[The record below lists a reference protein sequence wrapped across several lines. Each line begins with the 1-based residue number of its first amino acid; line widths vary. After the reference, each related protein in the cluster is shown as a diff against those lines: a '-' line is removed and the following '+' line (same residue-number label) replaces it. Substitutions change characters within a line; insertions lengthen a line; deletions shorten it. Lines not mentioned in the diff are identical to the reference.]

1 MTNTADP
8 WGPYR
13 ATIEDHLGTCAD
25 YLSRLRR
32 SPAGE
37 IASDRHYFADKAH
50 LLHIA
55 ARRMVRGRRPR
66 HPVDSRRP
74 RQMSALIGWE
84 NSWQNSDRAIKLL
97 LTRDDEGS
105 RAPSRGDLNVVDLHA
120 SCSGIELPTNA
131 SLLVTYT
138 LTTAT
143 SAVGRDVWFVSSIP
157 QPTWDPSKLS
167 NDWS

>member
-66 HPVDSRRP
+66 HPVGSRHP
-74 RQMSALIGWE
+74 RQMSALIG
-84 NSWQNSDRAIKLL
+84 
-97 LTRDDEGS
+97 
-105 RAPSRGDLNVVDLHA
+105 
-120 SCSGIELPTNA
+120 
-131 SLLVTYT
+131 
-138 LTTAT
+138 
-143 SAVGRDVWFVSSIP
+143 
-157 QPTWDPSKLS
+157 
-167 NDWS
+167 